1 MKSHEWGTPCIDST
15 LRMGHPS
22 TLCLRLYAVDKT
34 PFSVYDFFAYLASGA
49 MIVTSVDYL
58 FGEQLL
64 LRPTLS
70 PQQYVLLVIAS
81 YIVGQVVSHLSAVVL
96 DHWLVKRVLGGS
108 VGVLLASE
116 YSRSPWA
123 RLFPQYFHGLKAT
136 TSARVIAKA
145 ERRGCDLKG
154 DELYDHCYAVGDGG
168 ERAGSEPIGLSKE
181 PVRICPEHCV
191 CVLLLGDDDRLRGC
205 GRPSPCKFALG
216 RGGNRGIG
224 VHAVSIPE
232 VLPGVRVRTSQAICG
247 APGAFARFGL
257 KFRTSGHS
265 HETLSAVRRRRGL
278 RLVESDVGRPYGKAT
293 SRRGSTICDEI
304 GNAE

>member
-1 MKSHEWGTPCIDST
+1 
-15 LRMGHPS
+15 
-22 TLCLRLYAVDKT
+22 VDKT

-123 RLFPQYFHGLKAT
+123 RVFPQYFHGLKAT
-136 TSARVIAKA
+136 TSARVISKA

-154 DELYDHCYAVGDGG
+154 DELYDHCYAVVTEAS
-168 ERAGSEPIGLSKE
+168 ERAAN
-181 PVRICPEHCV
+181 
-191 CVLLLGDDDRLRGC
+191 RLDYLKSQYG
-205 GRPSPCKFALG
+205 FARNIAFAFFCSAMMIVYEDVAGPRHVNL
-216 RGGNRGIG
+216 RWVAVG
-224 VHAVSIPE
+224 VAVS
-232 VLPGVRVRTSQAICG
+232 VCMLYRY
-247 APGAFARFGL
+247 L
-257 KFRTSGHS
+257 KFYLEYASELLKRYAELPVPS
-265 HETLSAVRRRRGL
+265 HD
-278 RLVESDVGRPYGKAT
+278 SD
-293 SRRGSTICDEI
+293 
-304 GNAE
+304 